1 MKWAEDFKD
10 YLDIA
15 SLAKNMIELEKHTM
29 FHAVYRLIE
38 LARNAFNN
46 SESNR

>member
-1 MKWAEDFKD
+1 
-10 YLDIA
+10 
-15 SLAKNMIELEKHTM
+15 M

-46 SESNR
+46 SESNRWKSLPSYEDCHNWVARQNVQWLA